1 MLIFLLKC
9 FPVYQKVRELLLKTC
24 FNHKDH
30 KITGILQHYK
40 KKLPYS
46 ANKKLRGRVMQ
57 VDFFQQRHINLRK
70 NVIMQCKI
78 KFISGMLLEHC
89 GERYHIKHI
98 DLR

>member
-1 MLIFLLKC
+1 
-9 FPVYQKVRELLLKTC
+9 
-24 FNHKDH
+24 
-30 KITGILQHYK
+30 
-40 KKLPYS
+40 
-46 ANKKLRGRVMQ
+46 MQ
-57 VDFFQQRHINLRK
+57 VDFFQQRHINLTK